1 MQIIRKYWRRLVAA
15 VGILVLLG
23 AGTGLLVWYKFF
35 RVVEQ
40 PAFASEEEFFKYG
53 SVRSELLL
61 GLPYPLFVT
70 LPRVFPDLLPGPG
83 GFAAF
88 GLPWEEGKPLP
99 VGLSLKTLGFPRV
112 TINCA
117 FCHTTSYRETAD
129 DPPTYVVGGPTHTL
143 RLQKLLRF
151 LFAAANDP
159 RFTSTRLMIEMSMDF
174 DMSLLDRALY
184 YFFIIPFTRE
194 AIQQAEKQ
202 FAWIDKRPDW
212 GPGRDDPFNLV
223 KFILNQQPDDDT
235 SGNSDIP
242 AIWRLDDRDGQALHL
257 SGEAL
262 TPNAVVTL
270 SAVGIASLPFKDF
283 KDRNARIEAYL
294 RKLQPPAYP
303 FGVDADLAARG
314 GELFAANC
322 ADCHAAGGSR
332 VGTVIPLDEIGTDP
346 GRSDSFDT
354 DDAERANRRFRLLGV
369 DDSEFTAASGY
380 VARPLSG
387 VWLLAPYLHNGS
399 VPHLRALLSPP
410 AERPRSFYRGHDV
423 YDQTNIGFA
432 SGADTAAAGAWRYDV
447 DVRGNS
453 NAGHVFGTTLSADE
467 KAALIEYLKT
477 L

>member
-1 MQIIRKYWRRLVAA
+1 MEIIRRYWRRLVAV
-15 VGILVLLG
+15 VGILVLIG

-35 RVVEQ
+35 RIVEQ

-83 GFAAF
+83 GFASF

-112 TINCA
+112 TLNCA
-117 FCHTTSYRETAD
+117 FCHTTSYREKPED
-129 DPPTYVVGGPTHTL
+129 LPTYVVGGPTHTL
-143 RLQKLLRF
+143 RLQQLFRF
-151 LFAAANDP
+151 LFAAANDQ

-202 FAWIDKRPDW
+202 FAWIDTRPDW

-235 SGNSDIP
+235 SGNTDIP
-242 AIWRLDDRDGQALHL
+242 SVWRLDDRDGQALHW

-283 KDRNARIEAYL
+283 EARNARIEAFL

-303 FGVDADLAARG
+303 FGVDDALAERG
-314 GELFAANC
+314 AALFEENC
-322 ADCHAAGGSR
+322 ADCHANGGGR

-346 GRSDSFDT
+346 GRSDSFT
-354 DDAERANRRFRLLGV
+354 KDDAERANRRFRLLGV

-387 VWLLAPYLHNGS
+387 VWLLGPYLHNGS
-399 VPHLRALLSPP
+399 VPHLRALLTPP
-410 AERPRSFYRGHDV
+410 DQRPRRFYRGYDV
-423 YDQTNIGFA
+423 YDQENIGFVSDDA
-432 SGADTAAAGAWRYDV
+432 AAAAGAWRYDT

-453 NAGHVFGTTLSADE
+453 NAGHVFGTTLSADD
-467 KAALIEYLKT
+467 KTALIEYLKT